1 MTGAGARPGIPPRG
15 RPFHHHVPVIPSHLT
30 GALSALALLAPAS
43 AFAASAPVSVTP
55 PAHAPVRAG
64 DFFADLPKGGDL
76 HNHLSGAVTTEFLIE
91 LAAGDGLCITTDTTT
106 AVPPPCGAGT
116 RPAADAVTDAAF
128 RQQVIR
134 AWSMQDFPADG
145 NGHDHFFATFGK
157 FGEVTWRHPGRM
169 LAEVAGSAA
178 RQNQFYLE
186 TMISPASGQA
196 RTLADRVGYDAD
208 LDRMHDKLLAGGGL
222 DAVVRQARADAD
234 STDVEFRSAAHCDTP
249 QPDEACSLPYRWISQ
264 VARAGSPERVFTQ
277 MALGMRLA
285 ERDPRFVAVNLVQ
298 PEDDPVALR
307 DYRLHMRMLNYLKT
321 QYPKAHITLHAG
333 ELVPGLVKPEDLTFH
348 IREAAQTGRA
358 ERIGHGVS
366 VLHED
371 RWESLMRYMAERR
384 IAVEVPFHSNEQI
397 LRVSGDAHPFA
408 TYRRH
413 GVPVVLATDDPGV
426 SRIEITDEYR
436 RAAEMYGLGYPELKD
451 LARASLE
458 HSFLPGRGL
467 WNRDVRTGY
476 RPTGACAHEQQG
488 AERPSER
495 CARFLDASPKA
506 QVEWRQ
512 EAAFQRF
519 EAEHA
524 RATRP
529 ASH

>member
-1 MTGAGARPGIPPRG
+1 M
-15 RPFHHHVPVIPSHLT
+15 IPSHLI

-43 AFAASAPVSVTP
+43 AYAASAPASAPVTP
-55 PAHAPVRAG
+55 PALAPDRSG

-91 LAAGDGLCITTDTTT
+91 LAAGDGLCITTDTIT

-134 AWSMQDFPADG
+134 AWSMQDFPEDG

-196 RTLADRVGYDAD
+196 RALADRVGYDAD
-208 LDRMHDKLLAGGGL
+208 LDRMHDKLVAGGGL
-222 DAVVRQARADAD
+222 EAVVRQARADAD

-249 QPDEACSLPYRWISQ
+249 RPDAACSLPYRWISQ
-264 VARAGSPERVFTQ
+264 VARAGTPERVFTQ

-476 RPTGACAHEQQG
+476 RPTGACAKERQG
-488 AERPSER
+488 TDRPSAR

-519 EAEHA
+519 ETEHV

-529 ASH
+529 GSH

>member
-1 MTGAGARPGIPPRG
+1 MTTGGARPGMPSSG
-15 RPFHHHVPVIPSHLT
+15 GSGHHHVPVIPSHLI

-43 AFAASAPVSVTP
+43 AYAASAPAA
-55 PAHAPVRAG
+55 PAAPGPARSG
-64 DFFADLPKGGDL
+64 EFFAELPKGGDL

-91 LAAGDGLCITTDTTT
+91 LGAGDGLCITTDTTT
-106 AVPPPCGAGT
+106 AVSPPCGPGT
-116 RPAADAVTDAAF
+116 RPAADAVTDPAF
-128 RQQVIR
+128 RRQVIR

-145 NGHDHFFATFGK
+145 NGHDHFFDTFGK

-169 LAEVAGSAA
+169 LAEVANTAS

-186 TMISPASGQA
+186 TMVSPASGPA
-196 RTLADRVGYDAD
+196 RALADRVGYDAD
-208 LDRMHDKLLAGGGL
+208 LDRMHDKILAEGGL

-234 STDVEFRSAAHCDTP
+234 ATDIEFRSTAHCDT
-249 QPDEACSLPYRWISQ
+249 QTPDPACSLPYRWISQ
-264 VARAGSPERVFTQ
+264 VARLGTPERVFTQ

-298 PEDDPVALR
+298 PEDGEVALR

-366 VLHED
+366 VLSED

-436 RAAEMYGLGYPELKD
+436 RAAEMYGLGYPELRD

-467 WNRDVRTGY
+467 WNRNVRTGY
-476 RPTGACAHEQQG
+476 RPTGPCSD
-488 AERPSER
+488 ERPGTERPGKR
-495 CARFLDASPKA
+495 CAGFLAASPKA

-512 EAAFQRF
+512 EAAFHRF
-519 EAEHA
+519 ETAHA
-524 RATRP
+524 RATHSAP
-529 ASH
+529 H

>member
-1 MTGAGARPGIPPRG
+1 MC
-15 RPFHHHVPVIPSHLT
+15 PVIPSHLI
-30 GALSALALLAPAS
+30 GALSALALLVPASAYDASTAPAAPAPAPAS
-43 AFAASAPVSVTP
+43 G
-55 PAHAPVRAG
+55 PARPR

-91 LAAGDGLCITTDTTT
+91 LAAEDGLCITTDTTT
-106 AVPPPCGAGT
+106 AVPPPCGSGT

-128 RQQVIR
+128 RRQVIQ

-145 NGHDHFFATFGK
+145 NGHDHFFATFDK
-157 FGEVTWRHPGRM
+157 FGEVPWRHPGRI
-169 LAEVAGSAA
+169 LAEVAGTAA

-186 TMISPASGQA
+186 TMITPASGAA
-196 RTLADRVGYDAD
+196 RALADRVGYDAD
-208 LDRMHDKLLAGGGL
+208 LDAMHDKLLADDGL

-234 STDVEFRSAAHCDTP
+234 TTDAEFRTAAHCDTP
-249 QPDEACSLPYRWISQ
+249 RPDAACSLPYRWISQ
-264 VARAGSPERVFTQ
+264 VGRLGTPERVFTQ
-277 MALGMRLA
+277 LALGMRLA

-298 PEDDPVALR
+298 PEDGAVALR
-307 DYRLHMRMLNYLKT
+307 DYRLHMRMVNYLKT
-321 QYPKAHITLHAG
+321 QYPKAHVTLHAG

-348 IREAAQTGRA
+348 IRDAAQTGRA

-371 RWESLMRYMAERR
+371 RWESLMRYMADRR
-384 IAVEVPFHSNEQI
+384 IAVEVPFHSNAQI

-408 TYRRH
+408 TYRSH

-436 RAAEMYGLGYPELKD
+436 WAAQTYGLGYRELKD

-458 HSFLPGRGL
+458 FSFLPGRSL
-467 WNRDVRTGY
+467 WNRDLGSGY
-476 RPTGACAHEQQG
+476 RPAGPCAEERQGGEHPGA
-488 AERPSER
+488 R
-495 CARFLDASPKA
+495 CAALLAASPKA

-512 EAAFQRF
+512 EAAFHRF
-519 EAEHA
+519 EAAHPA
-524 RATRP
+524 ASRP
-529 ASH
+529 GSR

>member
-1 MTGAGARPGIPPRG
+1 MC
-15 RPFHHHVPVIPSHLT
+15 PVIPSHLI
-30 GALSALALLAPAS
+30 GALSALALLVPASAYDASTAPAAPAPAS
-43 AFAASAPVSVTP
+43 G
-55 PAHAPVRAG
+55 PARSR

-91 LAAGDGLCITTDTTT
+91 LAAEDGLCITTDTTT
-106 AVPPPCGAGT
+106 AVPPPCGSGT

-128 RQQVIR
+128 RRQVIQ

-145 NGHDHFFATFGK
+145 NGHDHFFATFDK
-157 FGEVTWRHPGRM
+157 FGEVPWRHPGRI
-169 LAEVAGSAA
+169 LAEVAGTAA

-186 TMISPASGQA
+186 TMITPASGAA
-196 RTLADRVGYDAD
+196 RALADRVGYDAD
-208 LDRMHDKLLAGGGL
+208 LDAMHDKLLADGGL

-234 STDVEFRSAAHCDTP
+234 TTDAEFRTAAHCDTP
-249 QPDEACSLPYRWISQ
+249 RPDAACSLPYRWISQ
-264 VARAGSPERVFTQ
+264 VGRLGTPERVFTQ
-277 MALGMRLA
+277 LALGMRLA

-298 PEDDPVALR
+298 PEDGAVALR
-307 DYRLHMRMLNYLKT
+307 DYRLHMRMVNYLKT
-321 QYPKAHITLHAG
+321 QYPKAHVTLHAG

-348 IREAAQTGRA
+348 IRDAAQTGRA

-371 RWESLMRYMAERR
+371 RWESLMRYMADRR
-384 IAVEVPFHSNEQI
+384 IAVEVPFHSNAQI

-408 TYRRH
+408 TYRSH

-436 RAAEMYGLGYPELKD
+436 WAAQTYGLGYRELKD

-458 HSFLPGRGL
+458 FSFLPGRSL
-467 WNRDVRTGY
+467 WNRDLSGGY
-476 RPTGACAHEQQG
+476 RPAGPCAEERQGGEHPGA
-488 AERPSER
+488 R
-495 CARFLDASPKA
+495 CAALLAASPKA

-512 EAAFQRF
+512 EAAFRRF
-519 EAEHA
+519 EAAHPA
-524 RATRP
+524 ASRP
-529 ASH
+529 GSR

>member
-1 MTGAGARPGIPPRG
+1 MPPSG
-15 RPFHHHVPVIPSHLT
+15 GPLHHHVPVIPSHLIA
-30 GALSALALLAPAS
+30 ALSAFALLAPAS
-43 AFAASAPVSVTP
+43 AHAASAPVAP
-55 PAHAPVRAG
+55 GAPAPVRQG

-106 AVPPPCGAGT
+106 AVPPPCGPGT

-128 RQQVIR
+128 RRQVIQ

-169 LAEVAGSAA
+169 LAEVANTAA

-208 LDRMHDKLLAGGGL
+208 LDRMHDKLLADGGL

-234 STDVEFRSAAHCDTP
+234 ATDTEFRAAAHCDTP
-249 QPDEACSLPYRWISQ
+249 RPDAACSLPYRWISQ

-436 RAAEMYGLGYPELKD
+436 RAAEMYGLGYPELRD

-458 HSFLPGRGL
+458 YSFLSGHGL
-467 WNRDVRTGY
+467 WNRDLRTGY
-476 RPTGACAHEQQG
+476 RPTGPCAGERQG
-488 AERPSER
+488 AEHPGAR
-495 CARFLDASPKA
+495 CAGFLATSPKA

-512 EAAFQRF
+512 EAAFEHF
-519 EAEHA
+519 ETAHA

-529 ASH
+529 GSH